1 MADSFDNK
9 MTGLSRQPV
18 SATSR
23 WKAYGKI
30 GIILGSARSDGHT
43 AQIAAQISSR
53 LGANLIDL
61 KEYQIGH
68 YDYQHGYKNDDF
80 LNLIRNE
87 IIEMDTLIL
96 ATPVYWY
103 SMSGR
108 MKVFLDR
115 FTDLLKIE
123 KDLGRQL
130 RDKSLAVFTT
140 SNGDNLGADFWHP
153 FVKTANYLGMHY
165 LANAHFFEGD
175 IAKPDLEVDF
185 VNDLLT
191 ARANL

>member
-1 MADSFDNK
+1 MANSFDNG
-9 MTGLSRQPV
+9 MTGQTV
-18 SATSR
+18 
-23 WKAYGKI
+23 
-30 GIILGSARSDGHT
+30 IILGSARSDGHS
-43 AQIAAQISSR
+43 AQMAHQIAARI
-53 LGANLIDL
+53 GANLIDL

-68 YDYQHGYKNDDF
+68 YEYDHNYENDDF
-80 LNLIRNE
+80 IKLIRE
-87 IIEMDTLIL
+87 SVIKADTLIL

-130 RDKSLAVFTT
+130 RGKSMAVFTT
-140 SNGDNLGADFWHP
+140 SNGGNLGDDFWIP
-153 FVKTANYLGMHY
+153 FVETANYLGMNYLSNAHY
-165 LANAHFFEGD
+165 LD
-175 IAKPDLEVDF
+175 KDLAKEDLELDF

-191 ARANL
+191 ARSHL